1 MIINLILCV
10 CLPREDSTCERSV
23 DDVNKTLEEAKIAF
37 CSLNPLT
44 QILKFT
50 INEPDYLCLEL
61 NKELQE
67 SLESGQRYN

>member
-1 MIINLILCV
+1 MYHKHIFLDFIT
-10 CLPREDSTCERSV
+10 REESTCERSV
-23 DDVNKTLEEAKIAF
+23 DDVNKTLEEAKIASS
-37 CSLNPLT
+37 SLNPLT

-67 SLESGQRYN
+67 SLESGQR